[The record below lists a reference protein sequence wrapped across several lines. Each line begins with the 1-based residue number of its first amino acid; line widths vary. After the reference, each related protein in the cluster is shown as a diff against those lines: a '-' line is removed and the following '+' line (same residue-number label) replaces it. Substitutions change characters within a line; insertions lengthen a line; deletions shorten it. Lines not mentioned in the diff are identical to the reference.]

1 MSIKVFRCTH
11 CGTTLFP
18 ARYLC
23 PSCGGAEWSAL
34 DAEGGTVT
42 AATAVRRRVGA
53 DNGGDIHLASVATDA
68 GPIVIAR
75 LDSPVETGDA
85 VSLALDAQHR
95 IVARRR

>member
-1 MSIKVFRCTH
+1 MSINVFRCTH
-11 CGTTLFP
+11 CDTTLFP

-23 PSCGGAEWSAL
+23 PSCGGAEWSAFE
-34 DAEGGTVT
+34 AEGGTVT

-53 DNGGDIHLASVATDA
+53 DNGGDIHLASVATEA

-75 LDSPVETGDA
+75 LDAPVEIGDV

-95 IVARRR
+95 IVARRD